1 MSCQAFIEE
10 AGPRSRQSS
19 SDNSSDDDD
28 GRVQV
33 QEEQSLSG
41 HQEMTGQ
48 RDTHH
53 NPMGSEM
60 NLSANILNSSSP
72 PTTSSSS
79 SSSEESPEVLRAES
93 GPKDRLTESD
103 NGDASA
109 ERSSQSSPQSR
120 RSSFADIQEDD
131 VSRYAGKEFSY
142 PASCPL

>member
-19 SDNSSDDDD
+19 SDNSNDDD
-28 GRVQV
+28 GRIQV

-53 NPMGSEM
+53 SPMGSER
-60 NLSANILNSSSP
+60 NLPANILNSSSP

-79 SSSEESPEVLRAES
+79 SSSEESAEVPRVES
-93 GPKDRLTESD
+93 GPADRLTESD

-109 ERSSQSSPQSR
+109 ERSSQSSLQSC

-131 VSRYAGKEFSY
+131 VSRYVGKEVVS
-142 PASCPL
+142 AI